1 MNTNTTRYNQSP
13 MPPILA
19 FGSYEKFS
27 QSTNAPDK
35 EYYDYNSQMTIHPFF
50 CGSDKKVTKSAENV
64 GSWFSPKYKNVV
76 DDAKEK

>member
-1 MNTNTTRYNQSP
+1 MNNRSSLYNQSP
-13 MPPILA
+13 LPPILA
-19 FGSYEKFS
+19 FGDYEKYAHS
-27 QSTNAPDK
+27 NETPVV